1 MGAAP
6 GNDIGHGAAASY
18 ELPPGGHDRQYMAL
32 PAAEQAAVQ
41 YDDESLAPAPNSTL
55 PPNTVNAGRMIQ
67 IFISPE

>member
-1 MGAAP
+1 
-6 GNDIGHGAAASY
+6 
-18 ELPPGGHDRQYMAL
+18 MAL